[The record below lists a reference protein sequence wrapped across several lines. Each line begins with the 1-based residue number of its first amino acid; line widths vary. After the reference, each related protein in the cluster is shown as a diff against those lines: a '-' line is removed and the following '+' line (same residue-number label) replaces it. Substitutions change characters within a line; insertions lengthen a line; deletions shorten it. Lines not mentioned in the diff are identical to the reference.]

1 MPSGIKID
9 NVSRTIFIKS
19 ATNILSA
26 FLPMKKYTV
35 GVPFRA
41 CFIRLVFQYAYGLLP
56 QSFWNFDQMQ
66 ALVHA
71 SILQFLSLYYKTS

>member
-26 FLPMKKYTV
+26 FLPTKKYTV

-41 CFIRLVFQYAYGLLP
+41 CFIRLVFQIRLRP
-56 QSFWNFDQMQ
+56 
-66 ALVHA
+66 VTTI
-71 SILQFLSLYYKTS
+71 ILEF